1 MKISAS
7 IQAANQLN
15 IIEDINNNK
24 NKFDQIHVDITDGHF
39 TNNISMSFQ
48 HIREVKNQTNYKV
61 DVQLMVENNIK
72 LAPLAFEHGADLVC
86 IHCESTDLHDFI
98 RLSNQHRNLGVATLP
113 DTDNK
118 VISDYIQYSDAV
130 LLLGVNPGFSNQG
143 QSINLLDKVKDFNNL
158 YPDFNGQLIADGGI
172 KIDDLNNLKKNKVDI
187 AVQGGA
193 IFRSDA

>member
-24 NKFDQIHVDITDGHF
+24 TKFDQIHVDITDGHF

-48 HIREVKNQTNYKV
+48 HIKEVKNQTNYKV
-61 DVQLMVENNIK
+61 DVQLMVENNVK

-86 IHCESTDLHDFI
+86 IHCESTDLNDFI
-98 RLSNQHRNLGVATLP
+98 RLSNQHSNLGVATLP
-113 DTDNK
+113 DTNNK

-143 QSINLLDKVKDFNNL
+143 QSINLLDKVKT
-158 YPDFNGQLIADGGI
+158 LINYILILVA
-172 KIDDLNNLKKNKVDI
+172 N
-187 AVQGGA
+187 
-193 IFRSDA
+193 